1 MKKAFLVAFM
11 LAPFF
16 GIKAFSQSTT
26 NDSKTS
32 VQTLQVNQAAVSVI
46 DQTPFAEPAVD
57 GYIFNEDGSLVK
69 AKVQQT
75 GKKIVIK
82 KADYDALPMEK
93 QTFIKEDQS
102 SFLII
107 E

>member
-1 MKKAFLVAFM
+1 MKKAFLAAFM

-26 NDSKTS
+26 KETKTS
-32 VQTLQVNQAAVSVI
+32 VQTLQVNQAEASVI

-57 GYIFNEDGSLVK
+57 GYIFNEEGLLVK
-69 AKVQQT
+69 SKVQQT

-82 KADYDALPMEK
+82 KADYDALPLEK
-93 QTFIKEDQS
+93 QTFIKEDQA